1 MESFTRRCAKIASYI
16 KGKKVEEIRE
26 RFHIASDF
34 SPEEEA
40 RVRIWYM
47 LLFCRFVERIDGQM
61 NCNLCWIDL
70 YMFCLNQQQFYIF
83 LETGGTDVSL
93 PFLNNH
99 SS

>member
-1 MESFTRRCAKIASYI
+1 MESFTGRCAKIASYI

-40 RVRIWYM
+40 RVSILYP
-47 LLFCRFVERIDGQM
+47 LLFCRFAEKIDGQM

-70 YMFCLNQQQFYIF
+70 YMFRFNQQQFHF
-83 LETGGTDVSL
+83 LL
-93 PFLNNH
+93 
-99 SS
+99 